1 MRVTK
6 TTRNLGKPTQVLERT
21 FFKIP
26 QPTLSG
32 EYQQKFTSTLS
43 SPCHQLIRPGFVGTD
58 ELDLS
63 GQAEGFELAFDGLE
77 AAPQVGRDAGGAK
90 LPAIAQQ
97 FQDPLT
103 PTRWRVLDLSR
114 IGVAFSGVPN
124 RDPLGE
130 SVPSSTAGN
139 DILPP
144 ANNPKLRL
152 E

>member
-1 MRVTK
+1 M
-6 TTRNLGKPTQVLERT
+6 
-21 FFKIP
+21 
-26 QPTLSG
+26 
-32 EYQQKFTSTLS
+32 TSTICKPFLPCHYRIVALLRS
-43 SPCHQLIRPGFVGTD
+43 HSPWHQLIRPCFIGTD

-90 LPAIAQQ
+90 LPAVAQQ
-97 FQDPLT
+97 LQDPLT
-103 PTRWRVLDLSR
+103 PTRWRVFDLYR
-114 IGVAFSGVPN
+114 IGVGFPGVPN

-130 SVPSSTAGN
+130 SVPPSTTGN
-139 DILPP
+139 NILPT